1 MQHQSPINWIQVL
14 AMAATKEFGKEEIT
28 DMVCSIWEPLSAA
41 QRRMIGQNL
50 TYKQFKKNE
59 VIFKED
65 EYPLQMMCLIQ
76 GKVKI
81 YKEGMGRCQIV
92 RVVKPTEMFGYSAFF
107 AHECYKTSAM
117 AFEPS
122 VVAFIPMSII
132 THLMRDCHGVTQ
144 TIITHLSTELGKT
157 DDRIISLTQKH
168 IRGRLAE
175 ALMILRDHYGLAED
189 HSTLSI
195 SLSREDLANL
205 SNMTTS
211 NAIRTLSSFASE
223 ELVAI
228 DGKKIK
234 ILNEEELLRVSK
246 NG

>member
-1 MQHQSPINWIQVL
+1 MKVL
-14 AMAATKEFGKEEIT
+14 AMAVTKELGKEEIT
-28 DMVCSIWEPLSAA
+28 DMVCSIWEPLNAA
-41 QRRMIGQNL
+41 QRRMIGQHL
-50 TYKQFKKNE
+50 SFKQFKKNE
-59 VIFKED
+59 MIFKED
-65 EYPLQMMCLIQ
+65 EQPLQMMCLVQ

-81 YKEGMGRCQIV
+81 FKEGMGRCQIV
-92 RVVKPTEMFGYSAFF
+92 RVVKPQEMFGYSAYF
-107 AHECYKTSAM
+107 AHECYQTNAM

-122 VVAFIPMSII
+122 VVAFIPMKII
-132 THLMRDCHGVTQ
+132 THLLPDCHALTQAIVTQ
-144 TIITHLSTELGKT
+144 LSTALGRS
-157 DDRIISLTQKH
+157 DDRLINLTQKH

-175 ALMILRDHYGLAED
+175 ALVFLKDYYGLADD
-189 HSTLSI
+189 HCTLNI

-223 ELVAI
+223 KLIAI

-234 ILNEEELLRVSK
+234 ILHEEELLRVSK

>member
-1 MQHQSPINWIQVL
+1 
-14 AMAATKEFGKEEIT
+14 MAATKEFGKEEIT

-41 QRRMIGQNL
+41 QRRLIGQHL
-50 TYKQFKKNE
+50 SFKQFKKNE
-59 VIFKED
+59 MIFKED
-65 EYPLQMMCLIQ
+65 EQPFQMMCLVQ

-81 YKEGMGRCQIV
+81 FKEGMGRCQIV
-92 RVVKPTEMFGYSAFF
+92 RVVKPQEMFGYSAFF
-107 AHECYKTSAM
+107 AHGCYMTNAM

-122 VVAFIPMSII
+122 VVAFIPMSI
-132 THLMRDCHGVTQ
+132 VTQ
-144 TIITHLSTELGKT
+144 LMHDGHGITQAIITQLSTALGDS
-157 DDRIISLTQKH
+157 DDRTINLTQKH

-175 ALMILRDHYGLAED
+175 ALMILKDHYGLADD
-189 HSTLSI
+189 HCTLNI

-223 ELVAI
+223 NLIAI
-228 DGKKIK
+228 DGRKIK
-234 ILNEEELLRVSK
+234 ILNEEELLRVSR